1 MWQLCGV
8 ANVYPKLLG
17 NLIDRVIWGIL
28 MLRTIS
34 VGTHVQ
40 VQGIL
45 VKTLANGRL
54 VVSVGDREFEGAPVT
69 RLN

>member
-1 MWQLCGV
+1 MII
-8 ANVYPKLLG
+8 VYIRPKLLG
-17 NLIDRVIWGIL
+17 EYTNRVKWGIL

>member
-1 MWQLCGV
+1 MWQQWGV
-8 ANVYPKLLG
+8 ANIYPKLLG
-17 NLIDRVIWGIL
+17 QIVSRVKWGIM

-45 VKTLANGRL
+45 VKTLANGRV
-54 VVSVGDREFEGAPVT
+54 VVSVGDREFEGTPVT

>member
-1 MWQLCGV
+1 MPEV
-8 ANVYPKLLG
+8 ARCING
-17 NLIDRVIWGIL
+17 RVKWGIL

-54 VVSVGDREFEGAPVT
+54 VVSVGDREFEGTPVT